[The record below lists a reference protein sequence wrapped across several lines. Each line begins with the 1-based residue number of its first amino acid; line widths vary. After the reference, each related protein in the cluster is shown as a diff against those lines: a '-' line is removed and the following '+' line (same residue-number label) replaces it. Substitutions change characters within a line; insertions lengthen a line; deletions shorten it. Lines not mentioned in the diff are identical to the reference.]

1 MALTTGCIAPVY
13 TWDTHTSS
21 APRPAS
27 FDIGDLAREPVTT
40 LGVVAPAALQGL
52 CPAVSQA
59 LTRALADTSPPIRA
73 ASAIEALST
82 LNERGL
88 ASEYAK
94 LLAEFGRSGILE
106 RERLGRIAGALGS
119 RYVLLP
125 GLGGF
130 DDTVVD
136 RFEITGFKL
145 VRNRVVVLRLWLQLW
160 DARSGRIAWESSGEV
175 AAVSALLTVG
185 RTIPLDGIA
194 EKLWRS
200 MLEDDLLADKR

>member
-1 MALTTGCIAPVY
+1 MALTTGCIAPLY

-21 APRPAS
+21 APSPVG
-27 FDIGDLAREPVTT
+27 FDAAELAREPVAT

-52 CPAVSQA
+52 GPAVSQA
-59 LTRALADTSPPIRA
+59 LARALADASPPIRGA
-73 ASAIEALST
+73 TAIETLST

-88 ASEYAK
+88 ASEYAG
-94 LLAEFGRSGILE
+94 LMAEFGRSGILE
-106 RERLGRIAGALGS
+106 RERLGRIAAVLGS

-145 VRNRVVVLRLWLQLW
+145 VRNRVVVLRLWLQVW
-160 DARSGRIAWESSGEV
+160 DARSGRIAGEASGEV

-185 RTIPLDGIA
+185 RTIPLDAIA

-200 MLEDDLLADKR
+200 MLTDDLLAANR